1 MANLDAAHRGY
12 AYQDLLVACKL
23 VDVLLGTIVK
33 ISVDEKLVPADRF
46 DDLTTLDAA
55 DSRERF
61 QIKHTDNADQ
71 DLSLATF
78 TRDTR
83 LLQLES
89 VIASV
94 LADRDGPGVAASGHS
109 YRIVLRDGAPT
120 DPRLASVLVAASV
133 DPGPFVPGMRSVRF
147 AFDADA
153 LWCHMERSGVE
164 AGHSD
169 YPFASMGDGSPP
181 LSQADLEW
189 VCDRL
194 VVEVQAP
201 ASSGD
206 LTEPAEA
213 EALLL
218 RRVRDDVG
226 AGMFPNVGRSAVD
239 VAAAMIG
246 IAQSARQ
253 SRLEVTAS
261 DILRRAQLR
270 CDFGAVSRS
279 HPVDRL
285 LEVIRNTPVRRLADV
300 AAETAEAGGA
310 VLVVGPPG
318 QGKSWLCQQV
328 LEGLGDS
335 GWLTAEHYCYLGTA
349 DHERTARVLADT
361 VFGSLIKRIEQA
373 DERLV
378 GDLRPRFAS
387 DEDALIECIA
397 RSVELEPGRKVAIV
411 IDGIDHVTRVLGG
424 NDGSDPSLR
433 LAERLASLAMP
444 TNSVLIVL
452 SQPGPHLGPLEESGA
467 QVVGVEGLDRAET
480 EMLAVRHHL
489 IPLPDDAGGAGAPL
503 VEDVEEV
510 LAVVDA
516 LVARSGGNALYT
528 TYLCREAM
536 RHDLTVAAPAA
547 VVLDLPLFDE
557 TLQGYYEHVRRPLDD
572 EGAQVADIVSLLDF
586 AVSREELRLILPDAA
601 HRVDSAL
608 DVLAPVLSERAAG
621 GIRVYHESF
630 ARHLCGA
637 FQHDDAARC
646 ALITRVTDWLE
657 SLGFFADA
665 RAFRHLIPLLGDA
678 GSDGEAV
685 SIVESDFVARS
696 VAAGFTTAEIT
707 SNLAATV
714 GCAARVSDWP
724 AVIRCVELSR
734 AALTYQTET
743 LDPLLADHVDVLMAV
758 LGPDV
763 LAERLV
769 HDERPAMQIGTGLRM
784 CAAVDAA
791 GAVAPWRHYLEV
803 YCPGGSEDPEYDGG
817 SSLEAEVACLRGWLR
832 LAAPAAEA
840 VPSEAQAL
848 DVLGRAPDGENG
860 PILDPAHLGAPI
872 DWHRVAC
879 FVEEHRLPAWG
890 VVEPVYDTHGA
901 RGLVRL
907 VGLLGRPAEM
917 CLEVAELV
925 ATHETV
931 SDLGD
936 ARSWAFE
943 AIAGGIPPGE
953 LHDVLSLGVGL
964 SEVDG
969 FPAGGSLERLCGLA
983 REVQEDAIRWE
994 SEPLDAWLDETTA
1007 AARQDNLGLNTA
1019 EALIEGAGWYRC
1031 WLRFT
1036 IGLARAEAAAT
1047 RNRELLAMEAL
1058 SLLEFD
1064 LDPFAGRPRSCDL
1077 FGIRHTIQDTIRRA
1091 VGLTAERWTD
1101 AIRLVSRVSNALTV
1115 THRGSI
1121 DGPVS
1126 PAFVLGL
1133 AVDGVTV
1140 ETTHRRALAAELLEA
1155 EISQHS
1161 ATRHYPDLAE
1171 DRLLDVR
1178 LAVAAGNTD
1187 EANRLWHEACR
1198 LITGYGWRKDITIYE
1213 LLDPLEM
1220 LIDADRVRG
1229 RTCLASAQPLCK
1241 RVRWHTDGKET
1252 SHAPEHWWGLL
1263 AQADPAALAR
1273 LVAPHLLRNCNF
1285 PNPVRHQALTEMW
1298 RSWHTKADPLLA
1310 GALRLTL
1317 DTPVGPGDV
1326 EALELL
1332 TDSEAADCAENGFT
1346 AWLLARAD
1354 ERPDSYSYPE
1364 VSDIDTRDRELV
1376 AGLNSVAE
1384 AKGLPPVTPVSGT
1397 LAAPTGPPPSP
1408 PDDLTSDHGPRI
1420 EDLPMIPD
1428 GEAGLAKAIRAWR
1441 ARPYRPDGPCWD
1453 IAEFAKE
1460 IAERV
1465 TGLIEAGRFRDGVY
1479 YLRLLADASWFDEGA
1494 RLLQEVADC
1503 LDQCGDPSLAAA
1515 AHTLAWTRAA
1525 GSHGYRGFGG
1535 ETGISSL
1542 HRASDLDPTLA
1553 LEIVAAETESVI
1565 AAGKYGTYGF
1575 AKTLIH
1581 AFGVGALVPTD
1592 ASALD
1597 TAFAALNEVR
1607 SVINYRTPRV
1617 HDSDDP
1623 TDPYTPDGDASDIS
1637 RAELDEAFA
1646 LGILAGLG
1654 DASREK
1660 KRRTLLAIRLLVS
1673 QRPTQA
1679 AAAVDLALSEL
1690 SDPAT
1695 LTWLLRLIDTI
1706 GTTAAPV
1713 ISACRQTLVQ
1723 LARRDHLVVRSLARR
1738 LLGDDAPS
1746 LPLPAG
1752 DDRELLSVGVA
1763 SIWTPPSHDD
1773 DAHDDHLSRAE
1784 EMVRIVAGSR
1794 LRAVE
1799 EILPGLGRAVVSQ
1812 VADAIASND
1821 YRDRLR
1827 PQLGHYSSPSEHHR
1841 PDAYLYG
1848 EQTVEDAVQRVACAG
1863 RTARVRMGLASDPC
1877 AWEDRLAGLLLDD
1890 PEVPLMLETRRV
1902 SRPAVPA
1909 PPQPE
1914 ADRWNGAATAT
1925 TLSVKPAD
1933 IAWLET
1939 LITVRSWPLIA
1950 TVELQMFQHP
1960 DHLGWRELA
1969 VMRYRVPELHR
1980 SGDISHIE
1988 SLPATGNIRQW
1999 MEETND
2005 PSATRSTVDA
2015 MPLFGL
2021 DLSVKHA
2028 RDGRQGLGTQT
2039 HLLTPT
2045 DALLVTL
2052 GLRPAEPFTLDD
2064 SHGGGIA
2071 LITWRA
2077 SYTERAF
2084 SMPRPRLIGSGITA
2098 HPDLVRRLIAATGQR
2113 LAIRDLIVEVPPT
2126 IDDEAD

>member
-1 MANLDAAHRGY
+1 M
-12 AYQDLLVACKL
+12 
-23 VDVLLGTIVK
+23 
-33 ISVDEKLVPADRF
+33 
-46 DDLTTLDAA
+46 
-55 DSRERF
+55 
-61 QIKHTDNADQ
+61 
-71 DLSLATF
+71 
-78 TRDTR
+78 
-83 LLQLES
+83 
-89 VIASV
+89 
-94 LADRDGPGVAASGHS
+94 
-109 YRIVLRDGAPT
+109 
-120 DPRLASVLVAASV
+120 
-133 DPGPFVPGMRSVRF
+133 
-147 AFDADA
+147 
-153 LWCHMERSGVE
+153 
-164 AGHSD
+164 
-169 YPFASMGDGSPP
+169 
-181 LSQADLEW
+181 
-189 VCDRL
+189 
-194 VVEVQAP
+194 
-201 ASSGD
+201 
-206 LTEPAEA
+206 
-213 EALLL
+213 
-218 RRVRDDVG
+218 
-226 AGMFPNVGRSAVD
+226 
-239 VAAAMIG
+239 
-246 IAQSARQ
+246 
-253 SRLEVTAS
+253 
-261 DILRRAQLR
+261 
-270 CDFGAVSRS
+270 
-279 HPVDRL
+279 
-285 LEVIRNTPVRRLADV
+285 
-300 AAETAEAGGA
+300 
-310 VLVVGPPG
+310 LVVGPPG

-335 GWLTAEHYCYLGTA
+335 GWLTAEHYCYLGAA

-373 DERLV
+373 DETLV
-378 GDLRPRFAS
+378 GDLRPRLAS

-411 IDGIDHVTRVLGG
+411 IDGIDHVTRVLRG

-433 LAERLASLAMP
+433 LAKRLASLAMP

-467 QVVGVEGLDRAET
+467 QVVDVERLDRAET
-480 EMLAVRHHL
+480 ELLAARHHL
-489 IPLPDDAGGAGAPL
+489 IPLPDDAGGAEVPL

-510 LAVVDA
+510 VAVVEA

-536 RHDLTVAAPAA
+536 RHDITVAAPAA

-557 TLQGYYEHVRRPLDD
+557 TLQGYYDHVRRPLDD
-572 EGAQVADIVSLLDF
+572 EGAQMADIVSLLDF
-586 AVSREELRLILPDAA
+586 AVSREELRSILPDAA

-608 DVLAPVLSERAAG
+608 EVLAPVLSERAAG

-630 ARHLCGA
+630 ARHLCDA

-696 VAAGFTTAEIT
+696 VAAGFTPSEII
-707 SNLAATV
+707 SNLAAAS
-714 GCAARVSDWP
+714 GCAARVGDWP

-743 LDPLLADHVDVLMAV
+743 LDPLLADHVDVLIAV

-791 GAVAPWRHYLEV
+791 GAIAPWRHYLEV

-817 SSLEAEVACLRGWLR
+817 SSLEAEVAWLRGWLR
-832 LAAPAAEA
+832 LAAPAAET
-840 VPSEAQAL
+840 VPSAGQAL
-848 DVLGRAPDGENG
+848 DDLGRTPDGENG

-872 DWHRVAC
+872 DWHRVAR

-931 SDLGD
+931 SDLAD
-936 ARSWAFE
+936 ARSWSFE
-943 AIAGGIPPGE
+943 AIADGIPPGA
-953 LHDVLSLGVGL
+953 LHDVLSLGVSL

-969 FPAGGSLERLCGLA
+969 FPTEGSLERLCELA
-983 REVQEDAIRWE
+983 RKVQEDAIRWE

-1007 AARQDNLGLNTA
+1007 AARQDALGLNAA
-1019 EALIEGAGWYRC
+1019 EALIDGRGWYRC

-1036 IGLARAEAAAT
+1036 IGLARAEASAIED
-1047 RNRELLAMEAL
+1047 RELLAMEAL
-1058 SLLEFD
+1058 SLLESD

-1077 FGIRHTIQDTIRRA
+1077 FGIRYTIQDTIRRA
-1091 VGLTAERWTD
+1091 VGLTTERWTD

-1140 ETTHRRALAAELLEA
+1140 DTTLRRALAAELLEA

-1171 DRLLDVR
+1171 DRLLEVR

-1229 RTCLASAQPLCK
+1229 RTCLASAQPLCE

-1332 TDSEAADCAENGFT
+1332 TDSEAADCAENGFM

-1364 VSDIDTRDRELV
+1364 VSDIDTRDRELI

-1384 AKGLPPVTPVSGT
+1384 AKNLSPVTPMSGT

-1441 ARPYRPDGPCWD
+1441 ARPYTPDGPCWD
-1453 IAEFAKE
+1453 TAEFAKE

-1465 TGLIEAGRFRDGVY
+1465 TGLIEAGRFRDGVH

-1503 LDQCGDPSLAAA
+1503 LDPCGDQSLAAA

-1525 GSHGYRGFGG
+1525 GSHGYYGFGG

-1581 AFGVGALVPTD
+1581 AFGVGALVPLD
-1592 ASALD
+1592 ASPLD
-1597 TAFAALNEVR
+1597 TAFSALNEVR
-1607 SVINYRTPRV
+1607 SVTEYRTPRV

-1623 TDPYTPDGDASDIS
+1623 TDPYTPDSDASDIS
-1637 RAELDEAFA
+1637 RAELDKAFA

-1660 KRRTLLAIRLLVS
+1660 KRRTLLAIRVLVS
-1673 QRPTQA
+1673 HRPTQA

-1695 LTWLLRLIDTI
+1695 LTWLLRLIDAI

-1723 LARRDHLVVRSLARR
+1723 LARGEHLVVRSLARR

-1746 LPLPAG
+1746 LPPPAA
-1752 DDRELLSVGVA
+1752 DDRELLSVGST

-1773 DAHDDHLSRAE
+1773 DAHDEHLSRAE

-1794 LRAVE
+1794 LSAVE
-1799 EILPGLGRAVVSQ
+1799 EMLPGLGRAVVSQ

-1827 PQLGHYSSPSEHHR
+1827 PQLDHYSNPSEHHR
-1841 PDAYLYG
+1841 ADAYLYG

-1890 PEVPLMLETRRV
+1890 PEVPLALETRRV
-1902 SRPAVPA
+1902 PRPAIPA

-1914 ADRWNGAATAT
+1914 ADRWNDTATAT
-1925 TLSVKPAD
+1925 TLSVEPAD

-1939 LITVRSWPLIA
+1939 LITVRSWPPDRHSRTPDVPASGPPGLAGTRSHAIPSTGTA
-1950 TVELQMFQHP
+1950 PFRRHLTHRVAPRDGQHP
-1960 DHLGWRELA
+1960 T
-1969 VMRYRVPELHR
+1969 M
-1980 SGDISHIE
+1980 
-1988 SLPATGNIRQW
+1988 
-1999 MEETND
+1999 
-2005 PSATRSTVDA
+2005 
-2015 MPLFGL
+2015 
-2021 DLSVKHA
+2021 
-2028 RDGRQGLGTQT
+2028 DGR
-2039 HLLTPT
+2039 
-2045 DALLVTL
+2045 
-2052 GLRPAEPFTLDD
+2052 
-2064 SHGGGIA
+2064 
-2071 LITWRA
+2071 
-2077 SYTERAF
+2077 
-2084 SMPRPRLIGSGITA
+2084 
-2098 HPDLVRRLIAATGQR
+2098 
-2113 LAIRDLIVEVPPT
+2113 
-2126 IDDEAD
+2126 DE